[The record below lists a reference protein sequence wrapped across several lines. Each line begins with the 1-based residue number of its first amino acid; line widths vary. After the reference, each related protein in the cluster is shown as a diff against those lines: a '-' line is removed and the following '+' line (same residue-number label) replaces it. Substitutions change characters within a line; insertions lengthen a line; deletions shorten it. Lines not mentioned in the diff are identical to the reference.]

1 MNKAETEKAI
11 KVMQAYADGK
21 EIQFKR
27 ENSQKPWKDFKP
39 GSEPI
44 WDWYLFEYRVKPEP
58 IVRWAVISPIFYD
71 VIGIYTSREEAKEMA
86 CGILKIAKL
95 VEEIEDA

>member
-58 IVRWAVISPIFYD
+58 IVRWAALSRNNEVI
-71 VIGIYTSREEAKEMA
+71 VIYRTKKEAELSSWDR
-86 CGILKIAKL
+86 IVKL
-95 VEEIEDA
+95 MEVEDD